1 MYSSN
6 LVAADPD
13 AVALPAVAAD
23 AEDALADAIRD
34 VATAGVAV
42 DGVVELLAAASGVED
57 ELAVACGADATTA
70 GAGVAVGDA
79 VALPAAVS
87 GAEDELADAGAAGAT
102 AAAAGETVGD
112 VVARGVSR
120 FSPPRPLVA
129 PATAA
134 DAPAAS
140 SMASTD
146 PVRAA
151 ALMASSWDNAA
162 AGSVECATD
171 GCWPDPVP
179 FILRLEG
186 AAADAAEG

>member
-1 MYSSN
+1 MYSWN

-13 AVALPAVAAD
+13 AVVLPAVAAGEEDELAYVSVD
-23 AEDALADAIRD
+23 A
-34 VATAGVAV
+34 ATAGAAV
-42 DGVVELLAAASGVED
+42 DGVVELPAAASGVED
-57 ELAVACGADATTA
+57 ELADACGADTTTA
-70 GAGVAVGDA
+70 GAGVAVGTA

-87 GAEDELADAGAAGAT
+87 VAEDELADVGAAGAT
-102 AAAAGETVGD
+102 TAGAGANVGD
-112 VVARGVSR
+112 VVAGGVSR
-120 FSPPRPLVA
+120 FSAPWRLVA

-134 DAPAAS
+134 DAPAAR

-162 AGSVECATD
+162 AGSVECAAD
-171 GCWPDPVP
+171 GCWSDPVP
-179 FILRLEG
+179 FMLRLEG